1 MGILDKVTD
10 KLKDV
15 DDKVGDKLDSVI
27 SGEKKDIKKAADKV
41 DDAVDDAKDV
51 VKDAK
56 DKVDDAK
63 DAVKDA
69 VGDAK
74 DKVDDAVD
82 EGKDKISD
90 AIKAL
95 NLDSLDLDGLQNL
108 AKGKEAE
115 LDSVAADIGK
125 KVLESSDSGKSFD
138 LSSISDLLGKA
149 KEIKEVI
156 AAITSKIGALKG

>member
-51 VKDAK
+51 VK
-56 DKVDDAK
+56 
-63 DAVKDA
+63 
-69 VGDAK
+69 DAK

>member
-1 MGILDKVTD
+1 MSRQARIEGVNDMGILDKVTD

-51 VKDAK
+51 VK
-56 DKVDDAK
+56 
-63 DAVKDA
+63 
-69 VGDAK
+69 DAK